1 VAVQATPFNVVP
13 AYTTFRSV
21 AIVDGVLLPPPPRQ
35 QLRIEFI
42 GDSITAGSGTLSLR
56 NECMVKEGLYSRASN
71 YHTFGCVRV
80 SACIRVHVYMTVC
93 VHDGV
98 CT

>member
-1 VAVQATPFNVVP
+1 VVVQATPFNVVP

-42 GDSITAGSGTLSLR
+42 GDSITAGSGTLSLHNR
-56 NECMVKEGLYSRASN
+56 CIVKEAVYSATSN
-71 YHTFGCVRV
+71 YHTFGCGDAPPCVRV
-80 SACIRVHVYMTVC
+80 FA
-93 VHDGV
+93 
-98 CT
+98 